1 MIRIRS
7 ILGDGRTVIEVTGH
21 EGHVAD
27 GRVCAAV
34 SAITQ
39 TALLGL
45 QAVAGEHPDLV
56 SIEITQE
63 ST

>member
-1 MIRIRS
+1 MIRVS
-7 ILGDGRTVIEVTGH
+7 ALLGDGHFRLEVDGH
-21 EGHVAD
+21 EGHAEQ

-45 QAVAGEHPDLV
+45 QAVAERHPDLMSV
-56 SIEITQE
+56 TIKET
-63 ST
+63 